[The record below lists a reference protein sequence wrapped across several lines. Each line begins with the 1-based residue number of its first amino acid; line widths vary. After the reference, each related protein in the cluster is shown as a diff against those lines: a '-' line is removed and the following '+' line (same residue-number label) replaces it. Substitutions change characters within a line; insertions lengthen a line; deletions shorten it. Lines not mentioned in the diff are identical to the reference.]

1 MRTSRWLVNILTAFG
16 IFSAAPVAFSQNA
29 AVVMACASVPH
40 PTTPNARSFVVN
52 QYDQSPGA
60 PDIVLL
66 TTSCA
71 TAPGQLFDAGLVLV
85 SVRDTASGPAFTL
98 VRPPRQFCGH
108 SALML
113 LAQTDRGIEEWTAA
127 GSTDGRR

>member
-1 MRTSRWLVNILTAFG
+1 MKTSRLSASILTALA
-16 IFSAAPVAFSQNA
+16 IFIVAPSAFAQNA

-52 QYDQSPGA
+52 QYDPSPGA

-71 TAPGQLFDAGLVLV
+71 TALGQLFDAGLVLV
-85 SVRDTASGPAFTL
+85 SARDTASGPAFTL
-98 VRPPRQFCGH
+98 VRPRDNF
-108 SALML
+108 
-113 LAQTDRGIEEWTAA
+113 A
-127 GSTDGRR
+127 GTP

>member
-1 MRTSRWLVNILTAFG
+1 MKPSPWSVSILTASA
-16 IFSAAPVAFSQNA
+16 ILSAAPLASAQNA

-60 PDIVLL
+60 PDVVLL

-71 TAPGQLFDAGLVLV
+71 TALGQLFDAGLVLV
-85 SVRDTASGPAFTL
+85 SVRDTATGPTFTL
-98 VRPPRQFCGH
+98 VRPRDNF
-108 SALML
+108 
-113 LAQTDRGIEEWTAA
+113 A
-127 GSTDGRR
+127 GTQP